1 MKIIKT
7 AKTNIVYTDGFI
19 VLDKLA
25 PAVYDIHFD
34 KMAGYSLVERAP
46 FPEDEVMYGTGKKK
60 VEKITKSFMAMDRN
74 LGVLLSGNKG
84 MGKTLFARRLC
95 VRLLKEGYPVIMVS
109 ESTPNLVQFINSI
122 EQEVV
127 VFFDEFEKVFKCVD
141 RNFEKQEALLPMF
154 DGTSTGKKLFLL
166 TVNNT
171 SDMSRYFLGRTG
183 RLHYHIK
190 FSHLSHEE
198 VGEYFLAELK
208 DEYKDAISGIYE
220 LTDRI
225 NANYDCLRAIAFEIN
240 MGETLKDVIA
250 DLNIE
255 ENFIGSNLHFQV
267 YIYYTDGTCCKT
279 KKTLPANN
287 AYNTFI
293 LEDRVN
299 KRTYEFP
306 TRVMTV
312 NAQTHNLCVY
322 REDLRVFNI
331 ETDEIIEYGDDNIER
346 LELVKCESPNNLVA
360 MLSRF

>member
-34 KMAGYSLVERAP
+34 KMAGYSLVERTP
-46 FPEDEVMYGTGKKK
+46 FPMDEVMYGIGKKK
-60 VEKITKSFMAMDRN
+60 VEKIAKSFMAMDRN

-84 MGKTLFARRLC
+84 MGKTLFARKLC
-95 VRLLKEGYPVIMVS
+95 VRLLSEGYPVIMVS
-109 ESTPNLVQFINSI
+109 EPTPNLVQFINSI

-127 VFFDEFEKVFKCVD
+127 VFFDEFEKAFKSD
-141 RNFEKQEALLPMF
+141 ERNFEKQEALLPLF

-166 TVNNT
+166 TVNRT
-171 SDMSRYFLGRTG
+171 TDLSWYFLGRPG
-183 RLHYHIK
+183 RVHYHIK

-198 VGEYFLAELK
+198 IEEYFLAELK
-208 DEYKDAISGIYE
+208 DEYKDVISSIYA

-240 MGETLKDVIA
+240 MGESLKDVIA

-255 ENFIGSNLHFQV
+255 ENFVGSNLKFQAF
-267 YIYYTDGTCCKT
+267 IYYTDGTFRKA
-279 KKTLPANN
+279 KRFIDANN
-287 AYNTFI
+287 SYSTYTLN
-293 LEDRVN
+293 DRDN
-299 KRTYEFP
+299 KRVYEF
-306 TRVMTV
+306 TAGAMTV

-322 REDLRVFNI
+322 RKDLEVYDMDN
-331 ETDEIIEYGDDNIER
+331 DDLIEYGNDNIER
-346 LELVKCESPNNLVA
+346 IELVKCAMPNSLVK
-360 MLSRF
+360 MLSD